1 MQVFQNRSGLSGL
14 VSIGDLFMARK
25 PVSQATRR
33 LFAATVESLDSLA
46 PPDWQIEIARR
57 SDDGGIIRVISSD
70 GISGELVVV
79 VRRDLTPRDVVA
91 LAEPEVDTIIAGEWL
106 SPRSRELLEDIG
118 YGYVDQTGNVNAVV
132 KRPGIVFRTEGA
144 QRDPSPPVVPR
155 LNIRGPRAWALLRTL
170 AEVQPPYGVSDLATA
185 IDADPGYVSRL
196 LSALT
201 DELLIS
207 RVPRGPVEHV
217 EWESL
222 IRQITAGYS
231 LLDSNETTNWIASA
245 EPEQFLEDLAAS
257 NTKGWAITGS
267 FAASQ
272 LVSVAAPEIA
282 VVYAEDPERIATA
295 TRLRPVRNGGNVVIA
310 VPYDQ
315 IVFERT
321 WTKDNAVYVSPA
333 QAAIDCLTGP
343 SRMPAEGDA
352 LIDWMRR
359 KAPRWQATSLTAQ
372 PALP

>member
-1 MQVFQNRSGLSGL
+1 
-14 VSIGDLFMARK
+14 MARK

-33 LFAATVESLDSLA
+33 LFAATVESLASLA
-46 PPDWQIEIARR
+46 PPDWQIEVALR
-57 SDDGGIIRVISSD
+57 SDDGGIIRVVSSD
-70 GISGELVVV
+70 DVSGELTVL

-91 LAEPEVDTIIAGEWL
+91 LPEPKVDTIVASEWL

-118 YGYVDQTGNVNAVV
+118 YGYVDQTGNVSAVV

-170 AEVQPPYGVSDLATA
+170 VEVQPPYGVSDLATA
-185 IDADPGYVSRL
+185 IDADAGYVSRL

-201 DELLIS
+201 DELLVS

-222 IRQITAGYS
+222 LGQITAGYT

-245 EPEQFLEDLAAS
+245 GPEQFLEDLATS
-257 NTKGWAITGS
+257 NTKRWAITGS
-267 FAASQ
+267 FAASP

-310 VPYDQ
+310 LPYDQ

-321 WTKDNAVYVSPA
+321 WTKDNAIYVSPA

-343 SRMPAEGDA
+343 ARMPAEGDA
-352 LIDWMRR
+352 LLDWMRR

-372 PALP
+372 PSLP

>member
-1 MQVFQNRSGLSGL
+1 
-14 VSIGDLFMARK
+14 MARK
-25 PVSQATRR
+25 PGSQATRR
-33 LFAATVESLDSLA
+33 LFAATVELLDSLA
-46 PPDWQIEIARR
+46 PPDWQVEVARR
-57 SDDGGIIRVISSD
+57 SDDGGTIGVISPD
-70 GISGELVVV
+70 DVSGELVVMV
-79 VRRDLTPRDVVA
+79 HWDLKPRGVVA
-91 LAEPEVDTIIAGEWL
+91 LPEVEVDTIITSEWL

-118 YGYVDQTGNVNAVV
+118 YGYVDQTGNVSAVV
-132 KRPGIVFRTEGA
+132 RRPGIVFRTEGA
-144 QRDPSPPVVPR
+144 QRDPSPPSVPR

-170 AEVQPPYGVSDLATA
+170 TEVQPPYGVSDLARA
-185 IDADPGYVSRL
+185 VNADAGYISRL

-222 IRQITAGYS
+222 LSQITTGYS

-245 EPEQFLEDLAAS
+245 GPEQFLEDLAAS
-257 NTKGWAITGS
+257 NTKRWAITGS
-267 FAASQ
+267 FAASR

-282 VVYAEDPERIATA
+282 VVYADDPEQIATA
-295 TRLRPVRNGGNVVIA
+295 TRLRPVRNRGNVVLA

-321 WTKDNAVYVSPA
+321 WTKDNSIYVSPA

-352 LIDWMRR
+352 LLDWMRR
-359 KAPRWQATSLTAQ
+359 KTPHWQATSLTAQ
-372 PALP
+372 PVLP

>member
-1 MQVFQNRSGLSGL
+1 
-14 VSIGDLFMARK
+14 MARK

-33 LFAATVESLDSLA
+33 LFTATVESLDSLA

-57 SDDGGIIRVISSD
+57 SDDGGTIRVTSSD
-70 GISGELVVV
+70 GVSGELTVV
-79 VRRDLTPRDVVA
+79 VRRDLTPRNVIA
-91 LAEPEVDTIIAGEWL
+91 LPEPEAATIIAGEWL

-118 YGYVDQTGNVNAVV
+118 YGYVDQTGNISAVV

-144 QRDPSPPVVPR
+144 RRDPSPPSVPR

-170 AEVQPPYGVSDLATA
+170 AEVQPPYGVSELANA
-185 IDADPGYVSRL
+185 VRSDAGYISRL
-196 LSALT
+196 LNALA
-201 DELLIS
+201 EEMLIS
-207 RVPRGPVEHV
+207 RERRGPVEQV
-217 EWESL
+217 EWEGL
-222 IRQITAGYS
+222 LRQWASNYS

-245 EPEQFLEDLAAS
+245 GPEQFLEDLGGG
-257 NTKGWAITGS
+257 NTKQWAITGS
-267 FAASQ
+267 FAASP

-282 VVYAEDPERIATA
+282 VVYAEDPERIATT
-295 TRLRPVRNGGNVVIA
+295 TRLRRVRNGGNVVIA

-321 WTKDNAVYVSPA
+321 WTKDDAIYVSPT

-343 SRMPAEGDA
+343 GRMPAEGDA
-352 LIDWMRR
+352 LLDWMRR
-359 KAPRWQATSLTAQ
+359 KAPRWRAPSLTTR